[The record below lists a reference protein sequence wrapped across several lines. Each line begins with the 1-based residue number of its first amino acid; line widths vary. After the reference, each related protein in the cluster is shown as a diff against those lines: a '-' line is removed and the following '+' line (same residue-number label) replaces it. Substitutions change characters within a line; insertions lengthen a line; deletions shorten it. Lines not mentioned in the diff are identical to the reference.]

1 MPGKWDK
8 SGTQRIGLDGRPD
21 VGARCYFF
29 EAASTT
35 PLTTY
40 TDYSLAAQNPAFV
53 ETDSYGTWPSVFFDD
68 SDNSFYRERATNAAG
83 SVIYFDND
91 VIPIVGP
98 GEGGGAPEVPVD
110 PNSVLQTGDIVA
122 KYTTGTKAGF
132 VRANGRT
139 IGSTASGAAER
150 ANADT
155 QELFEHLWNA
165 DSALSVSGGRGAS
178 ATADFEANKTISLPD
193 FRGRA
198 AVGLDDMG
206 SSAAGVLT
214 GFTTLGETAGS
225 SSTTLVADQIPQLT
239 SSSNGTHTHFSFANT
254 TGGDLLT
261 SSLYPE
267 RVGDFGSESS
277 NYVISGDATAATVG
291 LTSSSGAH
299 THTVGNSSPS
309 TVPTVTPSR
318 GVTFYIRL

>member
-8 SGTQRIGLDGRPD
+8 SGTQRIGLDGRPE

-29 EAASTT
+29 EAATTT

-68 SDNSFYRERATNAAG
+68 SDNSFFRERATDAAG

-98 GEGGGAPEVPVD
+98 GEGGSAPEVPVD
-110 PNSVLQTGDIVA
+110 PNALLQTGDIVA

-139 IGSTASGAAER
+139 IGSAVSGAAER

-165 DSALSVSGGRGAS
+165 DSTLAVSGGRGAS
-178 ATADFEANKTISLPD
+178 ATADFEANKTMALPD
-193 FRGRA
+193 FRGYA
-198 AVGLDDMG
+198 PVGLDDMG
-206 SSAAGVLT
+206 NSAASILSGL
-214 GFTTLGETAGS
+214 TTLGEKTGAAS
-225 SSTTLVADQIPQLT
+225 LTLVAGNIPQLSLQSGVT
-239 SSSNGTHTHFSFANT
+239 SSN
-254 TGGDLLT
+254 
-261 SSLYPE
+261 
-267 RVGDFGSESS
+267 
-277 NYVISGDATAATVG
+277 
-291 LTSSSGAH
+291 GAH
-299 THTVGNSSPS
+299 THTIAASGNDSGSDGLFIDGNGSSTRTTNSSGDH
-309 TVPTVTPSR
+309 THTVTGTVGSASPSSFSLVQPSM
-318 GVTFYIRL
+318 GLTFYIKL